1 MQEQPMRFEANE
13 QTLPRLHLV
22 GTLAI
27 VLLLTLSLGGYFTW
41 RSAQDHRDSL
51 QRVAQAVQAQQQAR
65 LTTELES
72 ATSFLEFTRSRT
84 EDVLRKSLREQVD
97 TALQV
102 AQAIHAR
109 ESPRRSTAEVKRLIT
124 EALRPARFYNGRGYY
139 FIDDMQGQFI
149 LLPTAPQLEG
159 KTNLDNRDDKG
170 RFIMRGLIDAARK
183 PEGQGYS
190 SYRWYMPDNAKVMAD
205 KLAYVRYFAPFDW
218 LIGTGDYTYKWEE
231 KQRQEVIDRLRALR
245 FGQSGYVGVFDRDGK
260 SLLSPSDPSL
270 EGQHYQ
276 NMPPEQSAAIALL
289 LAKAQAGGGFVRYL
303 WPDRALN
310 TTVNKTALVRLVEP
324 WGWVLVAALQDTELQ
339 GTVEEE
345 MTADATFAAS
355 PWRDWLA
362 PLLLSLALGVLA
374 SYGFARWSRTL
385 FKRYHED
392 MYAKNQAVTDSEAL
406 FHAVFDNA
414 AVGMAQAALD
424 GSLLL
429 VNQQFCRFLG
439 YEQSELLAPGF
450 TFKQVT
456 LPDDVEAD
464 VHHLQDLLAGKARRF
479 SMEKRYLRRDG
490 RMVWGYLAVYL
501 MRNADGAPQYFI
513 AAVHDITERKQAE
526 EALQLAASVFS
537 HAREGIMI
545 TEVDGTIIN
554 VNASFTRITGYTR
567 EEALGQNP
575 RLLRSGRQL
584 REYYEVMWDSIKT
597 QGHWVGE
604 ILNRRKCGEVYAEM
618 QTISAVRDAQGEIS
632 HFVSLFSDI
641 TTLKEHEQQ
650 LERIAHFDAL
660 TSLPNRV
667 LLADRLNQAMH
678 NVQRR
683 DQLLA
688 VVYLDLDGFKAIND
702 NFGHDAGDQLLRA
715 VSTRMKL
722 TLREGDTL
730 ARIGGDEFVAVLVDL
745 PKPTACTPLLSRLLA
760 AASEP
765 LQLDRQ
771 TLQVSASLGVTF
783 FPQAD
788 SIDAEQLQRQADQA
802 MYQAKLSGKNRYHLF
817 DAEQDRSL
825 RSHHASLEHIRLALT
840 RNELV
845 LHYQPKV
852 NMRTG
857 QVVGAEALIRWQHPE
872 QGLLAPAHF
881 LPAIENHALAVE
893 VGEWVIH
900 TALAQMQ
907 AWQAQGLHL
916 PVSVNVG
923 ARQLQ
928 QRDFVA
934 RLKAILAEHPQVD
947 PAHLELEVLETS
959 ALEDIPG
966 VSLVMESCR
975 ELGVLFAL
983 DDFGTGYSS
992 LTYLKRLPV
1001 AILKID
1007 RSFVHDMLDDADDLA
1022 ILKGVI
1028 GLAQAFKREVIAEG
1042 VETVAHGTALLALG
1056 CELAQGY
1063 GVACPMPA
1071 AKLPAW
1077 VQGWQ
1082 PDVAWSGSGT

>member
-1 MQEQPMRFEANE
+1 MRFEANE
-13 QTLPRLHLV
+13 QTLPRLHLI
-22 GTLAI
+22 GTLGI
-27 VLLLTLSLGGYFTW
+27 VLLLTVVLGGFFSW
-41 RSAQDHRDSL
+41 RSAQEHHESL
-51 QRVAQAVQAQQQAR
+51 QRLSQAVQTQQKTR
-65 LTTELES
+65 LTTELQS
-72 ATSFLEFTRSRT
+72 VASFLEFTRSRT
-84 EDVLRKSLREQVD
+84 EELLRKSLREQVD

-102 AQAIHAR
+102 AQAIYTQ
-109 ESPRRSTAEVKRLIT
+109 ESPKRSANEVKRLIT
-124 EALRPARFYNGRGYY
+124 EALRQARFYDGRGYY

-159 KTNLDNRDDKG
+159 KTNLDNRDDHG
-170 RFIMRGLIDAARK
+170 HFIMRGLIDAARK

-190 SYRWYMPDNAKVMAD
+190 RYRWYMPDNPKVMAD

-231 KQRQEVIDRLRALR
+231 KQKLEVITRLRTLR
-245 FGQSGYVGVFDRDGK
+245 FGQSGNIGVLDHSGN
-260 SLLSPSDPSL
+260 SLLSPSDPQL
-270 EGQHYQ
+270 EGQNYQ
-276 NMPPEQSAAIALL
+276 NMPREQSLALSQL
-289 LAKAQAGGGFVRYL
+289 LAKAQAGGGFVSYT
-303 WPDRALN
+303 WPDLSTGASLK
-310 TTVNKTALVRLVEP
+310 KTALVQMVEP
-324 WGWVLVAALQDTELQ
+324 WGWVLVAAIQDDEMQALMRNELALNAR
-339 GTVEEE
+339 
-345 MTADATFAAS
+345 ADADH
-355 PWRDWLA
+355 WYGLLL

-385 FKRYHED
+385 FERYHD
-392 MYAKNQAVTDSEAL
+392 DIQAKNRAVADSEAL

-439 YEQSELLAPGF
+439 YEQAELLAPGF

-456 LPDDVEAD
+456 LPADIEAD
-464 VHHLQDLLAGKARRF
+464 VHHLQELLAGKARRF
-479 SMEKRYLRRDG
+479 SMEKRYVRKNG
-490 RMVWGYLAVYL
+490 SVVWGYLAVYL
-501 MRNADGAPQYFI
+501 LRDADSVPQYFI
-513 AAVHDITERKQAE
+513 AAVHDVTERKQAE
-526 EALQLAASVFS
+526 HALKLAASVFS

-554 VNASFTRITGYTR
+554 TNESFTRITGYTR
-567 EEALGQNP
+567 QEALGQNP
-575 RLLRSGRQL
+575 RLLKSGRQPP
-584 REYYEVMWDSIKT
+584 EYYEVMWESIKA

-604 ILNRRKCGEVYAEM
+604 IWNRRKCGEVYAEM

-641 TTLKEHEQQ
+641 SALKEHEQQ

-660 TSLPNRV
+660 TGLPNRV
-667 LLADRLNQAMH
+667 LLADRLHQAMH

-702 NFGHDAGDQLLRA
+702 NFGHDAGDQLLMA
-715 VSTRMKL
+715 VSARMKL

-745 PKPTACTPLLSRLLA
+745 PNANACSPLLRRLLVA
-760 AASEP
+760 AHEP
-765 LQLDRQ
+765 LVLNGQ
-771 TLQVSASLGVTF
+771 TLEVSASLGVTF

-788 SIDAEQLQRQADQA
+788 IIDADQLQRQADQA
-802 MYQAKLSGKNRYHLF
+802 MYQAKLSGKNRFHLF
-817 DAEQDRSL
+817 DAEQDRTV

-840 RNELV
+840 RHEMV

-852 NMRTG
+852 SMRTG
-857 QVVGAEALIRWQHPE
+857 KVVGAEALIRWQHPE

-881 LPAIENHALAVE
+881 LPVIENHPLAIE
-893 VGEWVIH
+893 VGEWVVH

-907 AWQAQGLHL
+907 AWQAQGLHM

-928 QRDFVA
+928 QRDFVP
-934 RLKAILAEHPQVD
+934 RLQVILAEHPQVD
-947 PAHLELEVLETS
+947 PSMLTLEVLETS
-959 ALEDIPG
+959 ALEDVAG
-966 VSLVMESCR
+966 VSQVIEACR
-975 ELGVLFAL
+975 GLGVLFAL

-1001 AILKID
+1001 ATLKID
-1007 RSFVHDMLDDADDLA
+1007 QSFVHDMLDDPDDLA

-1056 CELAQGY
+1056 CDLAQGY
-1063 GVACPMPA
+1063 GVARPMA
-1071 AKLPAW
+1071 AEALPAW
-1077 VQGWQ
+1077 AHLWR
-1082 PDVAWSGSGT
+1082 PDAAWTG